1 MNVVVDTNI
10 VAYYW
15 LPGAHTESAVAL
27 RQNTDE
33 KFVPT
38 LWRSEFRNILARY
51 LRAGT
56 VGSLRP
62 TH

>member
-1 MNVVVDTNI
+1 MKVVVDTNI
-10 VAYYW
+10 VACFW

-27 RQNTDE
+27 RLNTDE
-33 KFVPT
+33 LFVST
-38 LWRSEFRNILARY
+38 LWRSGIRNILARY

-56 VGSLRP
+56 VGPRRP